1 MASHTYYVEGGFKEE
16 MDTDQGGFATPDTV
30 LLDVVEWSQ
39 YLGGFAGP
47 CGKGKLI
54 LGLC

>member
-1 MASHTYYVEGGFKEE
+1 MASHTCYVEGGFKEE

-39 YLGGFAGP
+39 YLGCSAGP
-47 CGKGKLI
+47 CGEGKLI